1 MASAYYSTVF
11 TQSADEIWNVI
22 RDFNNYPV
30 WVDGSGES
38 EIEGGKTGDAVGAVR
53 NVLYQG
59 KRIRQTLLA
68 LSDIDRAQTYAFCGE
83 APMPV
88 RDYRATLRSIARR
101 SGRPSGSCSSPMR
114 SGAGW
119 NRCSAISTAEANK
132 PGNPGGSNQRLTPRS
147 RCGVS
152 PPVPWR
158 VIWSTR
164 DLFGPP

>member
-1 MASAYYSTVF
+1 MAGAYYSTVF

-38 EIEGGKTGDAVGAVR
+38 EIEDGKSGDAVGAVR

-68 LSDIDRAQTYAFCGE
+68 LSDVERSQTYAFCGE

-88 RDYRATLRSIARR
+88 RDYRATLHVVPVTDGTRGFVEWSATFDCVPERR
-101 SGRPSGSCSSPMR
+101 DEWVAFFADAFGRWLNSLRRHLDGR
-114 SGAGW
+114 
-119 NRCSAISTAEANK
+119 TK
-132 PGNPGGSNQRLTPRS
+132 
-147 RCGVS
+147 
-152 PPVPWR
+152 
-158 VIWSTR
+158 
-164 DLFGPP
+164 

>member
-1 MASAYYSTVF
+1 MACAYYSTVF

-38 EIEGGKTGDAVGAVR
+38 EIEHGKSGDAVGAVR

-88 RDYRATLRSIARR
+88 RDYRATLRVAPVTDGGRGFVEWSATFDCLPERQDEWVLFFADAFGRWLESLRR
-101 SGRPSGSCSSPMR
+101 HLDGRS
-114 SGAGW
+114 
-119 NRCSAISTAEANK
+119 K
-132 PGNPGGSNQRLTPRS
+132 
-147 RCGVS
+147 
-152 PPVPWR
+152 
-158 VIWSTR
+158 
-164 DLFGPP
+164 

>member
-1 MASAYYSTVF
+1 MARAYYSTVF

-38 EIEGGKTGDAVGAVR
+38 EIEDGKSGDAVGAVR

-68 LSDIDRAQTYAFCGE
+68 LSDVERSQTYAFCGE

-88 RDYRATLRSIARR
+88 RDYRATLRVVPVTDGGRGFVEWSATFDCAPERR
-101 SGRPSGSCSSPMR
+101 DEWVAFFADAFGRWLESLRRHLDGR
-114 SGAGW
+114 S
-119 NRCSAISTAEANK
+119 K
-132 PGNPGGSNQRLTPRS
+132 
-147 RCGVS
+147 
-152 PPVPWR
+152 
-158 VIWSTR
+158 
-164 DLFGPP
+164 